1 MLVLIYDDFRRDNE
15 ATVRAVLR
23 FLDVDD
29 TLPIQARDANPTVS
43 VRFERL
49 DDLLHAVSV
58 GRGPISRAVKTVV
71 KSLTP
76 KQLRR
81 YALNVTQRHVV
92 YDDSPPPDES
102 VMLEIRRRFKPEVV
116 ALSKYLDRDLV
127 TLWGYDGI
135 G

>member
-1 MLVLIYDDFRRDNE
+1 MLIYDDFRRDNE
-15 ATVRAVLR
+15 ATVRTVLR

-43 VRFERL
+43 MRFQRL
-49 DDLLHAVSV
+49 DDLVQEIAV
-58 GRGPISRAVKTVV
+58 GRGPISRAVKTVI

-81 YALNVTQRHVV
+81 HALDVTQHRVV
-92 YDDSPPPDES
+92 YGEPPPPDHEL
-102 VMLEIRRRFKPEVV
+102 MAELRRRFKPEVV
-116 ALSKYLDRDLV
+116 ALSEYLDRDLV